1 MPMTTFRRQQTDPI
15 NVQLARHLVD
25 YLLSGR
31 ITIGGRIPSER
42 QLAESLQVGRSA
54 IREALKSLTL
64 LGLLTVRQG
73 DGTYLASASSDLLP
87 EIIEWGVLLGER
99 TTSEL
104 IEARSVL
111 EMDLAELAAGR
122 RTEEQLAQLTELIAA
137 MSSAG
142 DDLETYIRA
151 DIAFHLAI
159 GEASGNRVLGNVL
172 SSIRSLLEVWTRRVI
187 TSAGRTDFSLAVHQ
201 PIYDA
206 IRAGRPDAARA
217 AMATHMDN
225 ATKHL
230 DEVLSG
236 EGPGGEGAVSGD

>member
-1 MPMTTFRRQQTDPI
+1 MTTFRRQQNDPI

-31 ITIGGRIPSER
+31 ISAGGRIPSER

-111 EMDLAELAAGR
+111 ETDLAALAAVR
-122 RTEEQLAQLTELIAA
+122 RTEAQLAQLTRLIAA
-137 MSSAG
+137 MSAAG

-172 SSIRSLLEVWTRRVI
+172 ISIRSLLEVWTRRVI
-187 TSAGRTDFSLAVHQ
+187 TGKGRTDFSLAVHE
-201 PIYDA
+201 PIYEA
-206 IRAGRPDAARA
+206 IRAGSPEVARA
-217 AMATHMDN
+217 AMSTHMHN
-225 ATKHL
+225 ATRHL
-230 DEVLSG
+230 EEVLSG
-236 EGPGGEGAVSGD
+236 VAPAGSSAPSDD